1 MFFGAT
7 VSEQRESKSEIAL
20 ILYNSIFLQNTS
32 FRSVHKIIRG
42 SRELSDK
49 FVCLFVYQRLRFCFV
64 LFENSHTVSIHWNS
78 WKVGHCYDIFTR
90 NTFCS
95 KVIISLT
102 PSPKFSGSV
111 WKVGLF
117 FSSKLRTRKCSDGF
131 KHHWINVIKNCGLKN
146 LMSLTPPTS

>member
-49 FVCLFVYQRLRFCFV
+49 FVCLFVYQRLRFCF
-64 LFENSHTVSIHWNS
+64 
-78 WKVGHCYDIFTR
+78 
-90 NTFCS
+90 
-95 KVIISLT
+95 
-102 PSPKFSGSV
+102 
-111 WKVGLF
+111 LF
-117 FSSKLRTRKCSDGF
+117 FLKT
-131 KHHWINVIKNCGLKN
+131 VIQFRFIETLEKWAIV
-146 LMSLTPPTS
+146 MTSLQETHFAQK